1 MTRRA
6 LDRHL
11 LKLHIAA
18 AKWAQAPVNAWGK
31 WSNPPILPK
40 KAGSQQNTPPDTGL
54 EPHSI
59 RFALELP
66 YWNRFPNLAL
76 YLLRQRFDKPSFV
89 QKEALMLENVA
100 FFFFLLSL
108 ELWLEIIGSVTGSNQ
123 KWQSLGYK
131 AFASSLTIPPR
142 LPQNKT

>member
-1 MTRRA
+1 VFIVYDPQSIRQTFA
-6 LDRHL
+6 E
-11 LKLHIAA
+11 AA
-18 AKWAQAPVNAWGK
+18 YCCGK
-31 WSNPPILPK
+31 VSPSASKCLRKMKQSPNITQE
-40 KAGSQQNTPPDTGL
+40 GSQQNTPPDTGL

-100 FFFFLLSL
+100 FFSPSCP
-108 ELWLEIIGSVTGSNQ
+108 WNCDW
-123 KWQSLGYK
+123 K
-131 AFASSLTIPPR
+131 
-142 LPQNKT
+142 